1 MITTKKV
8 SLALL
13 ISSAL
18 LISGCSDGEDGKNG
32 EDGQPGGPGGP
43 GDPGTSGL
51 HIDMAAEAIAEI
63 SNATYADGIITVDF
77 DLENKEGVG
86 LHGLSAD
93 NEFHDFR
100 FSLAQLETNQ
110 GSDLKQWISLLNETT
125 NDAGTTFEQGF
136 EKLKDCAEC
145 LVDHKDGTY
154 TYTFNTNLQ
163 TAEDAAGVIFDAAL
177 TQRIAIEMQFEYA
190 SGHELAENAHY
201 DWIPASNATEGVETR
216 ELVTL
221 ETCYTCHQPDSL
233 KAHGGRRLDL
243 ENCQSC
249 HNGIVSDPND
259 VSVELGHMVHAIH
272 MGPER
277 EGKDAEGNVVP
288 MPYTIAGYGGD
299 HAFDYPAFPTKPF
312 MDCAVCH
319 VQDEALADKDL
330 WLANANANACT
341 GCHTDSPAQHKSDK
355 NPELTCTDCHSAAV
369 HTDHN
374 KPYDTAETF
383 DVVFKDVDLSVP
395 GTISFKV
402 QALTDNGTVITPD
415 QIFWKSFDFGK
426 YSKPYVVVSWDI
438 EKDYPEQIGD
448 AVYSKR
454 RINVKDHPFVDGFF
468 NVTTAAIDIP
478 TNIATRSL
486 ELLPLF
492 KVCFEGSTPADC
504 EYVSQSSLI
513 DSQYPAYI
521 QSEPYRVLLDDAY
534 GGKQVR
540 RPIVDTASCFGC
552 HSKEFYHD
560 SNGVNCIACHTNDK
574 QLGAVEDKDGDA
586 VVWGEMKSSSFMYKA
601 HKATGHDNGH
611 GGSGTILK
619 TDCTTCHSATEGYG
633 GLKYGFELGRNAGQA
648 HTVPSFIAV
657 EGNDPL
663 VNPVETWYA
672 SPDAAACMSCH
683 QKYLS
688 DAAMAHIRGNG
699 GYFGANKDAE
709 HIVDVNDAGNA
720 KDAKEACATCHSPA
734 KVMEHHGFSL

>member
-1 MITTKKV
+1 MMITKRKA

-32 EDGQPGGPGGP
+32 EDGAPGGGGE
-43 GDPGTSGL
+43 PGTSGL
-51 HIDMAAEAIAEI
+51 HIDMAADAIATI
-63 SNATYADGIITVDF
+63 NNANYSDGIISVDF
-77 DLENKEGVG
+77 ELENKQGVG
-86 LHGLSAD
+86 LYGLSAD
-93 NEFHDFR
+93 NQFHDFR
-100 FSLAQLETNQ
+100 FSLAQLKTND

-154 TYTFNTNLQ
+154 SYTFNTNL
-163 TAEDAAGVIFDAAL
+163 TTVTDPAGVVFDPAL
-177 TQRIAIEMQFEYA
+177 TQRIAIEMQFEYD

-201 DWIPASNATEGVETR
+201 DWLPATNSTEGVETR

-233 KAHGGRRLDL
+233 KAHGGRRLDM

-249 HNGIVSDPND
+249 HNGIVSDQND

-272 MGPER
+272 MGPNR
-277 EGKDAEGNVVP
+277 EGKDAEGNVIP

-312 MDCAVCH
+312 MDCATCH
-319 VQDEALADKDL
+319 VEDDTLADKDL

-355 NPELTCTDCHSAAV
+355 NPELVCTDCHSATV
-369 HTDHN
+369 HTDHK
-374 KPYDTAETF
+374 KPYEAAENYSVEVSNVSISPANLIEFDVKIMDTA
-383 DVVFKDVDLSVP
+383 
-395 GTISFKV
+395 G
-402 QALTDNGTVITPD
+402 ALVTEDEVYKQG
-415 QIFWKSFDFGK
+415 
-426 YSKPYVVVSWDI
+426 YSKPYMVVSWDV
-438 EKDYPEQIGD
+438 EKDYPDYNQSP
-448 AVYSKR
+448 YSER
-454 RINVKDHPFVDGFF
+454 RIDLKDDTKATWNTDNTVSVA
-468 NVTTAAIDIP
+468 VTMNFPSDI
-478 TNIATRSL
+478 ASRSL
-486 ELLPLF
+486 EVLPVL
-492 KVCFEGSTPADC
+492 KVCFEEGSETRTDCSADNA
-504 EYVSQSSLI
+504 
-513 DSQYPAYI
+513 YPAYV
-521 QSEPYRVLLDDAY
+521 QTDAY
-534 GGKQVR
+534 RAVLSDPDAVVADR
-540 RPIVDTASCFGC
+540 RSIVDTATCFGC

-574 QLGAVEDKDGDA
+574 SLKGN
-586 VVWGEMKSSSFMYKA
+586 GEASNGVALLKSTNFMYKA
-601 HKATGHDNGH
+601 HKAEGHDNGH

-619 TDCTTCHSATEGYG
+619 TDCTTCHSAVEGWG
-633 GLKYGFELGRNAGQA
+633 GLAYGFELGRNAGQA
-648 HTVPSFIAV
+648 HTVPSTQSPAAD
-657 EGNDPL
+657 ET
-663 VNPVETWYA
+663 VETWYA
-672 SPDAAACMSCH
+672 SSDAAACMSCH

-688 DAAMAHIRGNG
+688 DAAMSHIRSNG
-699 GYFGANKDAE
+699 GYFGANKDAD

-720 KDAKEACATCHSPA
+720 KDAKEACATCHSPQ